1 MKNISQQ
8 IRKYIKFFTED
19 IWRIRLS
26 ELKGKKAFFIKQQR
40 IIILSI
46 RNFRDNNC
54 VLKSSALTFYS
65 MLSIVPVVAILFG
78 IFKGF
83 GLQSQLEKLLLDNFK
98 DYEAVMIKI
107 VNYSNILLE
116 NTKGGLIA
124 GIGIILLLYTVIKLL
139 NNIEYSLNDI
149 WKFKTSRTVA
159 RQFSDFLAI
168 LFLAPLFFVLSSGLT
183 VFISVFID
191 DLTEQYKLLGM
202 MVPLISFILKILPYF
217 IIWIL
222 FTLFYVVMP
231 NGPVNY
237 LAAFI
242 AAIISGTLY
251 QVVQF
256 LYVTF
261 QIGIASYNA
270 IYGSFAVFP
279 LFLIWLQ
286 TSWLIF
292 LFGAEISY
300 SIQNI
305 SNYEFEADSK
315 KINYYQKRLISLAIA
330 QVVIK
335 NFQLGNKAL
344 STNEIAGKLGIPI
357 ILTDKIISEF
367 VEAGLFSKIYLEKE
381 KKYLYQPAKDLQYF
395 TVNYVS
401 ETLEKRG
408 SKIPLKRNNEF
419 NSIIEITEK
428 MSKLISDSSE
438 NKLLTEL

>member
-8 IRKYIKFFTED
+8 IKKYIKFFTED

-46 RNFRDNNC
+46 RNFREDNC
-54 VLKSSALTFYS
+54 VLRSSALTFYS

-83 GLQSQLEKLLLDNFK
+83 GLQSQLEKLLLENFK
-98 DYEAVMIKI
+98 DYEAVMIEI
-107 VNYSNILLE
+107 VNYSNILLD
-116 NTKGGLIA
+116 NTKGGIIA
-124 GIGIILLLYTVIKLL
+124 GIGIILLLWTVIKLL

-149 WKFKTSRTVA
+149 WKFKTSRTVV

-168 LFLAPLFFVLSSGLT
+168 IFLAPLFFVLSSGLT
-183 VFISVFID
+183 VFISVYID
-191 DLTEQYKLLGM
+191 DLAEKYKLLGM
-202 MVPLISFILKILPYF
+202 IVPIISFVLKFLPYL

-231 NGPVNY
+231 NGPVKY
-237 LAAFI
+237 SAAFFAAVI
-242 AAIISGTLY
+242 AGTLY
-251 QVVQF
+251 QIVQF

-261 QIGIASYNA
+261 QIGITSYNA

-315 KINYYQKRLISLAIA
+315 NINNHQKKLISLAIA
-330 QVVIK
+330 QVVAK
-335 NFQLGNKAL
+335 NFQNGKKAL
-344 STNEIAGKLGIPI
+344 SSNEIAEKLGIPI

-367 VEAGLFSKIYLEKE
+367 VESGLFSKIYFEKE
-381 KKYLYQPAKDLQYF
+381 KVYFYQPAKDLKFF
-395 TVNYVS
+395 TIKNVS
-401 ETLEKRG
+401 DSLDKRG
-408 SKIPLKRNNEF
+408 SRIPLKKNDEF
-419 NSIIEITEK
+419 NSLNELTEK
-428 MSKLISDSSE
+428 ISQLVNNSSE
-438 NKLLTEL
+438 NKLLTEV